1 MLGHNLTKSEGI
13 ERNTPQGKR
22 LKMHQSLL
30 KRALLICVM
39 LEKKVLTGE
48 GQNALAC
55 LAILGGGITEICQ

>member
-1 MLGHNLTKSEGI
+1 
-13 ERNTPQGKR
+13 
-22 LKMHQSLL
+22 MHQSLL